1 VFWRILLGG
10 AAAAALLAAA
20 FFLWAA
26 PMAGGRLNGVDARA
40 AGEAP
45 KLRARELHAA
55 LRIADLHNDLLLWD
69 RDPLE
74 PGMSGHSD
82 LPRLQVGNVAVQVF
96 STVTWT
102 PHGLNDRSNSPDTDD
117 ITLLAVA
124 SRWPMRTWTSRL
136 ARALHQADK
145 LERAAA
151 ASGGALRLVRTRAE
165 LRAALDAR
173 AAQPGGRR
181 LVAGILSIE
190 GLHALEG
197 RAENLEVLHRRGF
210 RMAGLA
216 HFFDSEVSGSAHG
229 LQQGGLTP
237 LGRNVLRRMEE
248 LGMVVDLAHA
258 SPRTVEEVLSL
269 AESPPLVSHTGLEA
283 VCPGPR
289 NLSDDQLRRLAARG
303 ALVGVGYWDSA
314 ICDISPRGIARSVKH
329 AVKVAGAGSVALGS
343 DWDGATTVSFD
354 AAGLSRLTQALLDEG
369 LSEEEIRG
377 VMGENAIRFL
387 LAALP

>member
-1 VFWRILLGG
+1 VLRNLLL
-10 AAAAALLAAA
+10 AAAALVLLAAGF

-26 PMAGGRLNGVDARA
+26 SLAGARLNQVDPKA
-40 AGEAP
+40 AGEEP
-45 KLRARELHAA
+45 RQRARELHAA
-55 LRIADLHNDLLLWD
+55 LRIADLHDDLLLWD

-74 PGMSGHSD
+74 PGKSGHSD

-96 STVTWT
+96 STVTWV
-102 PHGLNDRSNSPDTDD
+102 PRGLNDRSNDSDSDD
-117 ITLLAVA
+117 ITWLALA
-124 SRWPMRTWTSRL
+124 SRWPVATWTSRL

-151 ASGGALRLVRTRAE
+151 ASGGALRLVRSRAE
-165 LRAALDAR
+165 LQAALEAR

-181 LVAGILSIE
+181 LVAGLLSTE
-190 GLHALEG
+190 GLHALDG
-197 RAENLEVLHRRGF
+197 RDENLDALFGKGYRL
-210 RMAGLA
+210 AGLA

-229 LQQGGLTP
+229 LAKGGLTP
-237 LGRNVLRRMEE
+237 MGKKLVRRMEE

-258 SPRTVEEVLSL
+258 SPQAIDEVLAL
-269 AESPPLVSHTGLEA
+269 AHRPPLVSHTGVQA

-289 NLSDDQLRRLAARG
+289 NLTDAQLRRLAAKG
-303 ALVGVGYWDSA
+303 ALVGIGYWQSA
-314 ICDISPRGIARSVKH
+314 VCDISPRGIARSVKH
-329 AVKVAGAGSVALGS
+329 AVRVAGAGSVALGS
-343 DWDGATTVSFD
+343 DWDGATTVAFD

-369 LSEEEIRG
+369 LSEDEVRG